1 MGKFRDTQ
9 EALGN
14 IGQEPIQQPAAPPD
28 KKKRIRKANEWPKIG
43 NGPLEELLR
52 VTNVPPVWD
61 VLMIGDGSG
70 YPDSKNAAGYAC
82 VVIDSL
88 GNREL
93 VMGTGRFSSYQAEL
107 EAPLQGLLW
116 YHDNYGSKTRERLRK
131 PVLDVVIYSDNEAV
145 VAVGQRG
152 CVPNSMEQKYAPRW
166 MTMVGLMQQGYR
178 CSWHWM
184 PRDICSLHSLV
195 DHASRE
201 KRQSLNELVP
211 GIGELTLS
219 DINPSKV
226 VES

>member
-1 MGKFRDTQ
+1 
-9 EALGN
+9 
-14 IGQEPIQQPAAPPD
+14 
-28 KKKRIRKANEWPKIG
+28 
-43 NGPLEELLR
+43 
-52 VTNVPPVWD
+52 
-61 VLMIGDGSG
+61 MIGDGSG